1 MAEDDRTTDQ
11 IAQQIAVLDDAT
23 ERLAAAVQAARDLGP
38 DAFGQPSRLPDW
50 TIGHVVSH
58 LARNADAQRNLLRW
72 ATSGEVTPAYASP
85 QARVADI
92 EAGAARDTD
101 EIAEDF
107 AASLVRAGRGD
118 RRHAGRR
125 LAGHGRHRA
134 RGADAGR
141 RRARRSGSPR
151 WNCTTTTSAWTTGSR
166 CSTTT
171 RRAAL
176 LAAVVRSYV
185 RTRDVPD
192 LTLRPRDREPVVL
205 GAGGQE
211 IAGRAADLAAWL
223 AGRSDGAALTSD
235 GAAARSCRPGEVP
248 GSRRRGP
255 ARLR

>member
-72 ATSGEVTPAYASP
+72 ATTGEVTPAYASP

-107 AASLVRAGRGD
+107 AASLVALDEAITATPAAAWRAMVDTGRGGPTPAD
-118 RRHAGRR
+118 VVLAQR
-125 LAGHGRHRA
+125 LAEVELHHHDLGVDDGLELLDDDQ
-134 RGADAGR
+134 G
-141 RRARRSGSPR
+141 
-151 WNCTTTTSAWTTGSR
+151 
-166 CSTTT
+166 
-171 RRAAL
+171 AAL

-192 LTLRPRDREPVVL
+192 LTLRPRDRAPVVL
-205 GAGGQE
+205 GAGGRE
-211 IAGRAADLAAWL
+211 ITGRAADLAAWL

-235 GAAARSCRPGEVP
+235 GALPGLP
-248 GSRRRGP
+248 TW
-255 ARLR
+255 